1 MSGASKTRDIRTAIY
16 PGSFDPPTY
25 GHLDL
30 IHRAV
35 RLFDHV
41 IVAVAQNKA
50 KTSLFSVEERLE
62 MLRELTQDLSQ
73 VEITSFNGLTADFAR
88 SRNVRHLVRGL
99 RAISDFEFE
108 LSMAI
113 TNQRINPEI
122 DTVCLMPSEPYL
134 FLSSR
139 GVCEV
144 ARFGGDLSQFVP
156 ETIEK
161 RLRARFATV

>member
-1 MSGASKTRDIRTAIY
+1 MPERVAIY

-30 IHRAV
+30 IERALRIFD
-35 RLFDHV
+35 RL
-41 IVAVAQNKA
+41 IVAVAHNTAKA
-50 KTSLFSVEERLE
+50 ELFPVEERVE
-62 MLRELTQDLSQ
+62 MLKGLTKDMPQ
-73 VEITSFNGLTADFAR
+73 VEVCSFTGLTVAYAR
-88 SRNVRHLVRGL
+88 NRQVRAVVRGL

-113 TNQRINPEI
+113 TNQKLNPDI

-139 GVCEV
+139 VVREI
-144 ARFGGDLSQFVP
+144 AQFGGDLTPFVP
-156 ETIEK
+156 PQVAE
-161 RLRARFATV
+161 RLRAKFHSA